1 MEHCAYC
8 GENVGNDGLFVDEDV
23 FCSEQCMR
31 DYGAG
36 DSYGGD
42 DDDDEDDDDD
52 FEDDDDDDDD
62 DDEEDSIDDD
72 DDY

>member
-36 DSYGGD
+36 DSYG
-42 DDDDEDDDDD
+42 DDDDEGDDDDD
-52 FEDDDDDDDD
+52 FEDDDDD
-62 DDEEDSIDDD
+62 EEDSYDSDED